1 MSPAPQVAP
10 ESGTASPPQL
20 RRGAVPLAVG
30 AAAAVGAV
38 LLVARSPYVPLSYGI
53 CPSVLF
59 LGLSC
64 PGCGGLR
71 ATHDLLTGDLVGAW
85 HANPLWTLTAPV
97 LAATWLL
104 WTVRRIRGG
113 PPLTVPAWSPW
124 VLLVAVATF
133 AVLRNVPAL
142 VPYLGPAPLP

>member
-1 MSPAPQVAP
+1 MTPAPRVAASP
-10 ESGTASPPQL
+10 GTASPPHL

-30 AAAAVGAV
+30 AAAVGGAV

-59 LGLSC
+59 LGVSC

-71 ATHDLLTGDLVGAW
+71 ATHDLLTGDLAAAW
-85 HANPLWTLTAPV
+85 QANPLWTLAAPL
-97 LAATWLL
+97 LAFAWAL
-104 WTVRRIRGG
+104 WTVRRLRGRPG
-113 PPLTVPAWSPW
+113 PVAPAWVPW
-124 VLLVAVATF
+124 TVLVAVVAF